1 MDCQLYG
8 PKTSPKGSKKHCID
22 VIFRF
27 SPVVATY
34 GYKSLLLQEI
44 TKIEWKLQQY
54 DYYNYKHKLM
64 SCLLQKTNDSVFTVL
79 NLPAICVL
87 NLTFSLVN
95 VLRSIGQNAGGFL
108 ENNLNKLLRSPVSYF
123 TKERFSKQLTSELAL
138 GKTRRID
145 VRNLSFERDLGKQVG
160 KSDTNN
166 PQKQDL
172 QNLHHILPFATDL
185 KEQPMAAMRNNSQTS
200 SQHQPPSLCLCSK
213 SRVNKLLIYS
223 HDYPIG
229 NRGASNRA
237 KRKKYQP
244 KGVRR

>member
-1 MDCQLYG
+1 
-8 PKTSPKGSKKHCID
+8 
-22 VIFRF
+22 
-27 SPVVATY
+27 
-34 GYKSLLLQEI
+34 
-44 TKIEWKLQQY
+44 
-54 DYYNYKHKLM
+54 M
-64 SCLLQKTNDSVFTVL
+64 SCLLQKTNDTVFTVL

-123 TKERFSKQLTSELAL
+123 IKERFSKQLTSELAL

-160 KSDTNN
+160 KLDTNN

-200 SQHQPPSLCLCSK
+200 SQHQPPSFCLCSK

-223 HDYPIG
+223 YDYPIG
-229 NRGASNRA
+229 NREASNRA
-237 KRKKYQP
+237 KRKKYFQQP
-244 KGVRR
+244 KGVRRQERLLSKENITSSQN